1 MYTVVV
7 FHMSMSRMSSCV
19 QSTFFS
25 QCIYYLLQ
33 CHRRTHTLLIFLF
46 LCMSYYMYI
55 LTFGCHVFLHIC
67 MRSNHMLGLLQVA
80 TRKSL
85 FVLNYWCMYED
96 TTHIYACIHVSH
108 AHSQYVYLFGGLLRT
123 QLLHMFVDM
132 CVHNLPR
139 KILTKQ

>member
-1 MYTVVV
+1 
-7 FHMSMSRMSSCV
+7 
-19 QSTFFS
+19 
-25 QCIYYLLQ
+25 
-33 CHRRTHTLLIFLF
+33 
-46 LCMSYYMYI
+46 
-55 LTFGCHVFLHIC
+55 
-67 MRSNHMLGLLQVA
+67 MLGLLQVA

-85 FVLNYWCMYED
+85 FVLNYWSMYED

-108 AHSQYVYLFGGLLRT
+108 AHNQYVYLLGGLLRT